1 MTKYSE
7 YVRNYLATRNL
18 TKKPKP
24 RDEKDEKDKK
34 KEG

>member
-18 TKKPKP
+18 PKKPNSK
-24 RDEKDEKDKK
+24 DEKDEKKK
-34 KEG
+34 KES